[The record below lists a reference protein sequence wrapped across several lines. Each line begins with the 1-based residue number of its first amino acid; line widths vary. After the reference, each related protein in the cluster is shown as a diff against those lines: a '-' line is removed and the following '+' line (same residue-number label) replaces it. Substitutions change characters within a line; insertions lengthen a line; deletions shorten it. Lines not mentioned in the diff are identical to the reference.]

1 MGIETDHKKL
11 LTFAIVILLVGI
23 ITGYGVGYTVYTPH
37 INTINT
43 EVSVLETNFE
53 NIQTKLATIES
64 QNKDLKED
72 IDILESNIG
81 IEQLH
86 SDVAQLES
94 TNIELKSDIENLK
107 KVSAISEEQAVIDVY
122 ETVAPAVVFITSTV
136 LSYDFQMGDMP
147 EEGVGSGSI
156 VSLDGYILTN
166 NHVVEDADSI
176 TVSLKSGEEIEAN
189 LIGTD
194 PITDLA
200 VIKIDP
206 IPNLPVVEL
215 GDSDQIKVGQKAL
228 AIGNPFSLDRTITTG
243 VVSSVNRT
251 LDTETGDILVN
262 LIQTDASINPGN
274 SGGPLLNSKGEVIGV
289 NSLII
294 SPAGGSVGIGFAISI
309 NTAKD
314 IMKQLIENGKVSRP
328 HLGITG
334 ASVEELPAEIGLQAS
349 EGVLIVDVFVGSPAD
364 KASLRG
370 SDFTVTINMIEYP
383 AGGDIITNIDGD
395 KIKTIGD
402 ILVVLSRKNVGDEIQ
417 VEYIRDDS
425 TKGTVKVVLEERP

>member
-23 ITGYGVGYTVYTPH
+23 ITGYGVGYTVYKPH

-215 GDSDQIKVGQKAL
+215 GDSDQIKVGQKAI
-228 AIGNPFSLDRTITTG
+228 AIGNPFSLDQTITTG
-243 VVSSVNRT
+243 VVSSLNRT

-314 IMKQLIENGKVSRP
+314 VMKQLIENGKVSRP

-334 ASVEELPAEIGLQAS
+334 ASVGELPAEIGLQAS

-383 AGGDIITNIDGD
+383 AGGDIITTIDGD
-395 KIKTIGD
+395 KIETIGD
-402 ILVVLSRKNVGDEIQ
+402 ILVVLSRKDVGDEIQ
-417 VEYIRDDS
+417 VEYIRYDN